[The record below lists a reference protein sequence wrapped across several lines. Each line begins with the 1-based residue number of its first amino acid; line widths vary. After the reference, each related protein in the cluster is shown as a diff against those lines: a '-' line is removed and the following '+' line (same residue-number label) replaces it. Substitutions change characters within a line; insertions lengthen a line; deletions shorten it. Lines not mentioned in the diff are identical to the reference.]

1 MDERQMMETEK
12 PYMAG
17 KEPKKSGVGTRIGYF
32 FLSLAPIAAS
42 LAAQFG
48 IGLLYMILMGIIS
61 MARYQAANPTAVQAE
76 LMQVYEEACANS
88 APGMVFWYH
97 LFSLPIFGLWYYFG
111 CGRPKVKKSFQNVT
125 VKAVVIA
132 VLGGV
137 ALCLMS
143 NGIVG
148 IEYYLAPEIVEDASE
163 MMQTAGLGVALL
175 ANLAAVLL
183 APIGEELLCR
193 GIVLHYA
200 KKSLPRFWMANV
212 LQAVLFGFL
221 HLNWVQGVYAF
232 FIGLMLGYLTER
244 FHSLIPAM
252 LLHFVVNFSSTVWVD
267 KALAPLP
274 DTFPAYMLLT
284 AVTAAAIILLVWWG
298 GSIRDGK
305 NQKSS

>member
-1 MDERQMMETEK
+1 MDERQIMETEK
-12 PYMAG
+12 PYMVENKPA
-17 KEPKKSGVGTRIGYF
+17 KSGIGKRIGYF
-32 FLSLAPIAAS
+32 FLSLSPIAAS
-42 LAAQFG
+42 LIAQIG
-48 IGLLYMILMGIIS
+48 IGVVYMILMGIIS
-61 MARYQAANPTAVQAE
+61 MVQYQAANPGVTQTE
-76 LMQVYEEACANS
+76 LMRVYEEACANS
-88 APGMVFWYH
+88 ASGMVFWYH
-97 LFSLPIFGLWYYFG
+97 LLSLPIFGLWYYFG

-132 VLGGV
+132 FLGGV

-148 IEYYLAPEIVEDASE
+148 IEYYLVPEIVEDAAE

-183 APIGEELLCR
+183 APIGEEILCR

-200 KKSLPRFWMANV
+200 KKSLPRFWAANV

-267 KALAPLP
+267 KVLVFLP
-274 DTFPAYMLLT
+274 DTFPTYIILT
-284 AVTAAAIILLVWWG
+284 AVTAVAVILLVWWG
-298 GSIRDGK
+298 GSVRK
-305 NQKSS
+305 ENNQESS